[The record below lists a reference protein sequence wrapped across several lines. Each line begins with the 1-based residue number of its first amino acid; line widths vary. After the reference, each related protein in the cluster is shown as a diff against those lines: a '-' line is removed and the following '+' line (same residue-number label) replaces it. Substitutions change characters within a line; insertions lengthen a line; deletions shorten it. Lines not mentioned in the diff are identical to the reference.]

1 MTLKGIAMA
10 TRKIR
15 LTLSGEKALDVG
27 PLVDIDFDNENL
39 DVDVE
44 VDAVKGE
51 ATLVKEYT
59 VDVEPGS
66 YNLDITFKNDGVA
79 DTTGDGEIDQD
90 RNLYFE
96 KIEYAND
103 GVDYQTLI
111 VTEENSNLELW
122 NNFESMGYMPIST
135 ENPDY
140 DETKEISKSNQPRH
154 TIPNP
159 DYDETLPRTDDPD
172 PGTPIGTDPGSNPKF
187 QYQLIINPLKIW
199 DNQTATF
206 TIEFA

>member
-1 MTLKGIAMA
+1 MA

-51 ATLVKEYT
+51 ATLIKEYT

-90 RNLYFE
+90 RNLYIE

-103 GVDYQTLI
+103 GENYQPLI
-111 VTEENSNLELW
+111 VNEENSNLERW
-122 NNFESMGYMPIST
+122 NNFEPMYWS
-135 ENPDY
+135 
-140 DETKEISKSNQPRH
+140 

-159 DYDETLPRTDDPD
+159 DYDDSVPKGPENTGNLKNPDFDETLPRSDDDDWKNSRKINFPS
-172 PGTPIGTDPGSNPKF
+172 PNPEF
-187 QYQLIINPLKIW
+187 QYQLIISPIKIW
-199 DNQTATF
+199 DNSTATF
-206 TIEFA
+206 NIEFS